1 MLEMLKTLACK
12 GLRQQGIPV
21 ISSEERSEAQRIGAD
36 YARKIY
42 EPIYCEIEDRTSKLK
57 EEVERNR
64 SVFLDKQEK
73 LNNIYK
79 DVSEKNKYSLNKIGW
94 DSFSSNIIMSS
105 SFFSVDIE
113 DVDEYKDAIRYGYEK
128 IEAIYK
134 KDIAV
139 LLAEWK
145 ELMIEKINVKHTNQ
159 ETIKEAK
166 QAIFQ
171 AAQNLE
177 SNAIYDVLKRL
188 GEI

>member
-12 GLRQQGIPV
+12 GLRQRGIPV

-42 EPIYCEIEDRTSKLK
+42 EPIYCEIEVRTRKLQ
-57 EEVERNR
+57 EEVERDR

-94 DSFSSNIIMSS
+94 DSFSSNIITSY
-105 SFFSVDIE
+105 SFLSVDKE
-113 DVDEYKDAIRYGYEK
+113 DVGEYKDAIKYGYEK
-128 IEAIYK
+128 TEAIYK
-134 KDIAV
+134 KKIDV
-139 LLAEWK
+139 LLDEWK
-145 ELMIEKINVKHTNQ
+145 KTMIEKVNVEYTNK
-159 ETIKEAK
+159 EAIKKAK

-177 SNAIYDVLKRL
+177 ANAIYDVLERL

>member
-1 MLEMLKTLACK
+1 MLEMLKTLAFK
-12 GLRQQGIPV
+12 GLRQRGIPV

-42 EPIYCEIEDRTSKLK
+42 EPIYCEIEVGTRKLQ
-57 EEVERNR
+57 EEVELNR

-94 DSFSSNIIMSS
+94 DSFSSNIITSY
-105 SFFSVDIE
+105 SFLSVDKE

-128 IEAIYK
+128 IEAIYREK
-134 KDIAV
+134 IDV

-145 ELMIEKINVKHTNQ
+145 ERMIEKINVKHTNQ
-159 ETIKEAK
+159 EAIKKAK
-166 QAIFQ
+166 QVIFQ

-177 SNAIYDVLKRL
+177 SNAVYDVLERL